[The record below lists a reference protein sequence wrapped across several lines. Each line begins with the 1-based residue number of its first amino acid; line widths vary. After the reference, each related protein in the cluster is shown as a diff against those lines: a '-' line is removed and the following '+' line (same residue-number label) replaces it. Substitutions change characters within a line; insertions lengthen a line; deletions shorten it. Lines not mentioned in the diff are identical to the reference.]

1 MARASLKPLNLPKG
15 VSLTQTEQG
24 YSVKGPNGT
33 VQVKLIPG
41 IAVKTEGSEINLS
54 YSLKPENK
62 AMLGLAVA
70 LLSNAFK
77 GVTEGFRKVLTLRG
91 IGYKVSLEGRKLTMN
106 LGYTHPIVYQ
116 LPEGI
121 EIEIFEPRSRDDKG
135 WIADIIVKGI
145 DKQLVG
151 QVAANIRRYR
161 PPEPYKGKGIR
172 YKDEYVRRKLGKRAV
187 GVE

>member
-1 MARASLKPLNLPKG
+1 MARASLKPIPLPAG
-15 VSLTQTEQG
+15 VSFTEAEQG
-24 YSVKGPNGT
+24 YSVKGPKGT
-33 VQVKLIPG
+33 VDVPFVPG
-41 IAVKTEGSEINLS
+41 IGAVVEDSRVMLS
-54 YSLKPENK
+54 YRTKLQDR

-70 LLSNAFK
+70 LISNAVT
-77 GVTEGFRKVLTLRG
+77 GVSQGFQKVLTVRG
-91 IGYKVSLEGRKLTMN
+91 IGYKVQLEGRKLN
-106 LGYTHPIVYQ
+106 LAIGYSHPVIFP

-121 EIEIFEPRSRDDKG
+121 EVEILEPRSRDDKS
-135 WIADIIVKGI
+135 WIADITIKGV

-151 QVAANIRRYR
+151 QVAANIRRFR